1 MGSHFTELAI
11 ALMLDGFPR
20 IYLPRRLATALQ
32 IVFHRAFHGWVDHG
46 LHSVGWLPS
55 GKSPSVLV

>member
-1 MGSHFTELAI
+1 VGSHFTELAI
-11 ALMLDGFPR
+11 ALMLDGNPR

-46 LHSVGWLPS
+46 LHSVG
-55 GKSPSVLV
+55 